1 MRYQII
7 TAAVL
12 GLCALYFI
20 FGGDSPSEEA
30 LSTADSTE
38 QLNERV
44 ADLEAEVNSLRAE
57 AKSSASTAKSSNLM
71 SAAEE
76 ADSMLARKVAAVAQ
90 AQGLVDEN
98 GETSPEVREQLGK
111 IIREEMATARN
122 EAIER
127 RMQRRAERQE
137 MMVEEF
143 VASHGLDEEQ
153 ASRMTEIM
161 LKEQDQISQLFLQA
175 REDGTW
181 HEARNEAMELRT
193 ESDQALTE
201 LLDDEQMSAW
211 QEARDESRSHRGGP
225 RGRGGNR

>member
-12 GLCALYFI
+12 GLCAFYFI

-57 AKSSASTAKSSNLM
+57 AKSSASTVKSSNLT
-71 SAAEE
+71 SSAEE
-76 ADSMLARKVAAVAQ
+76 AEAILARKVAAVAQ

-193 ESDQALTE
+193 ESDQALAE
-201 LLDDEQMSAW
+201 LLDEEQMSAW